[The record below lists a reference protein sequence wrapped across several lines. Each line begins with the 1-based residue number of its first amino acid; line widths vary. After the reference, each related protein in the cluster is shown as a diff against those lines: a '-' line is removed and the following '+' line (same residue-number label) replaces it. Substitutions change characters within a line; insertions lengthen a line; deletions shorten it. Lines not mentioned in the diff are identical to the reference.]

1 MVGKFTWGIGG
12 GAYWQC
18 NPRGWQVVAEQI
30 QWWKGADGG
39 ESYWALAFLVSVVGL
54 AALAHWLRGR
64 WFGNSS
70 FRRRAFDAQA
80 VADKL
85 ARHNPAAG
93 ELVAYRNGDG
103 DERSIDEAPVLFLH
117 RNGELLRK
125 GKCFYLAA
133 AGDRE
138 ALLKSLR
145 RQRIARVQFGRRGA
159 QRSVEV
165 RAVGRKRLTKR
176 ARRLVDEPVDQ
187 CWLVVAVGQL
197 QDEQDREL
205 VRYYLQNPGGE
216 SVQICSYIRLRLFVY
231 AIAEPL
237 REEEVIGPVSLRPYR
252 PDADQWQRPVDAAAT
267 VAQVHGDLRREGV
280 EEIWVAKWSA
290 DNERR
295 PLGFFSLLGLQQERK
310 ADRLKLRCKWLVG
323 GDEDA
328 LEKGDDLIVG
338 YASGCEQKELL
349 ARVVR
354 RRGRRGDLELRTQP
368 RAEAGLP
375 VEVVDFSATGMRL
388 AITAKGLDYFAGDLG
403 EGCLVAIS
411 AYPQFAFP
419 DKARDYVPKRQAKIE
434 LLCRVE
440 RIEDQDEP
448 VMCYLGLRFV
458 YEPIHYDAD
467 SGQVVRWRALRDWEA
482 KPLLDIHRALD
493 RLYGFLNSEISSQKT

>member
-1 MVGKFTWGIGG
+1 MV
-12 GAYWQC
+12 
-18 NPRGWQVVAEQI
+18 EQI
-30 QWWKGADGG
+30 QWWKGADGS
-39 ESYWALAFLVSVVGL
+39 ESYWALAFLVFVVAL

-64 WFGNSS
+64 WFGNGSL
-70 FRRRAFDAQA
+70 RRRAFDAQG
-80 VADKL
+80 VADEL

-93 ELVAYRNGDG
+93 ELVAYRDGDG
-103 DERSIDEAPVLFLH
+103 DERSVDEEPVLFLH

-133 AGDRE
+133 AGDRA

-145 RQRIARVQFGRRGA
+145 RQRIARVQFGQRGA
-159 QRSVEV
+159 QRSIEV
-165 RAVGRKRLTKR
+165 RAVGRKRLPKR
-176 ARRLVDEPVDQ
+176 ARRLVDESVDQ

-237 REEEVIGPVSLRPYR
+237 REEAVIGPVSLRSYIPA
-252 PDADQWQRPVDAAAT
+252 ADEWQRPVDAAAT
-267 VAQVHGDLRREGV
+267 VAQVHGDLRREGAQEV
-280 EEIWVAKWSA
+280 WVAKWSA

-295 PLGFFSLLGLQQERK
+295 PLGFFSLLGLQQEQR

-328 LEKGDDLIVG
+328 LEKGDDLVVG
-338 YASGCEQKELL
+338 YASGSEQKELL

-388 AITAKGLDYFAGDLG
+388 AIAAEGLDYFADDLG
-403 EGCLVAIS
+403 EGRIIAIR
-411 AYPQFAFP
+411 AYPQFTFP
-419 DKARDYVPKRQAKIE
+419 DKAQDYVPERQAKIE
-434 LLCRVE
+434 LLCRIE
-440 RIEDQDEP
+440 RIEEQDEQ

-458 YEPIHYDAD
+458 YEPIRYDMD
-467 SGQVVRWRALRDWEA
+467 SGQVVRWRSLRDWEA

-493 RLYGFLNSEISSQKT
+493 RLYGFLNSEMPS